1 MASTLVSGSKTLGI
15 RIMNSLVS
23 GVVLI
28 RVVNNVDVK
37 IWEILIWFSKPPI
50 CKLNKLTSCVV
61 KHLGMD
67 CIQLLGCN
75 KTLVADTLQ
84 LHNNTI
90 TEFLLRGYDVKK
102 VFIF

>member
-1 MASTLVSGSKTLGI
+1 MASTLVSGSITLGI
-15 RIMNSLVS
+15 KIMNLLVS

-28 RVVNNVDVK
+28 RVVNNVDVN
-37 IWEILIWFSKPPI
+37 IWEILIWFSKSPT

-75 KTLVADTLQ
+75 KTLVADTL
-84 LHNNTI
+84 
-90 TEFLLRGYDVKK
+90 
-102 VFIF
+102 

>member
-1 MASTLVSGSKTLGI
+1 
-15 RIMNSLVS
+15 MNSLVS
-23 GVVLI
+23 RVVLI

-37 IWEILIWFSKPPI
+37 VLEILIWFSKPPI
-50 CKLNKLTSCVV
+50 CKLNKLNSCVV

-90 TEFLLRGYDVKK
+90 TVFLFRGYDVKK